1 MSKRKW
7 IWVLPALILQG
18 WVHGQRSSEMS
29 REDYV
34 STYASLAMREMVRSG
49 IPASITLAQGCLESG
64 NGNSRLARVAN
75 NHFGIKCHEW
85 DGKKIYHDDD
95 RRNECFR
102 VYGSPYESYLDH
114 SAFLSTRNRYAF
126 LFELDTDDYK
136 GWARGLKKAGYATA
150 RNYDKLL
157 IGIIQDNELYQYDRL
172 VLSGDFEEG
181 ALADLPDARPV
192 TGEGSASAGTAASA
206 SMREIRLNNNVE
218 FVVTEPGD
226 TPESLRDE
234 LDLYKNEIY
243 RYNELEQG
251 AGLEP
256 GQIIYLQPKRRK
268 AARGNETHMVQEGET
283 LYAISQKYGVK
294 LSSIYKFNQLVEG
307 EEVPEGTR
315 IYLRHKRREPL
326 LKLEPLEEE
335 EGETM
340 QFQFEE

>member
-1 MSKRKW
+1 MSIRKW
-7 IWVLPALILQG
+7 IWILPVLFFQG
-18 WVHGQRSSEMS
+18 FLYGQRSSELS
-29 REDYV
+29 REEYV
-34 STYASLAMREMVRSG
+34 STYASLAMREMSRVG

-102 VYGSPYESYLDH
+102 VYASAYESYLDH

-126 LFELDTDDYK
+126 LFELDSDDYK

-150 RNYDKLL
+150 RHYDKLL
-157 IGIIQDNELYQYDRL
+157 IEIIQDNELYQYDRL

-181 ALADLPDARPV
+181 DPAEQPASRSGTDRAA
-192 TGEGSASAGTAASA
+192 ASAAAASSA

-218 FVVTEPGD
+218 YVVTEPGD
-226 TPESLRDE
+226 TPEALRNE

-243 RYNELEQG
+243 RYNELEPEVELQ
-251 AGLEP
+251 P
-256 GQIIYLQPKRRK
+256 GQIIYLQPKRKK
-268 AARGNETHMVQEGET
+268 AARGNEVHVVQEGET
-283 LYAISQKYGVK
+283 LYEISQKYGMK
-294 LSSIYKFNQLVEG
+294 LSSIYRFNQLVEG
-307 EEVPEGTR
+307 QEVPAGTR
-315 IYLRHKRREPL
+315 LYLRSKRKEPL

-335 EGETM
+335 EGESM
-340 QFQFEE
+340 QFQFDE

>member
-1 MSKRKW
+1 
-7 IWVLPALILQG
+7 
-18 WVHGQRSSEMS
+18 MS

-102 VYGSPYESYLDH
+102 VYASAYESYLDH

-157 IGIIQDNELYQYDRL
+157 IEIIQDNELHRYDRL
-172 VLSGDFEEG
+172 VLSGKFEED
-181 ALADLPDARPV
+181 ALADLPDSRPV
-192 TGEGSASAGTAASA
+192 QGEASASAGTGAST

-218 FVVTEPGD
+218 YVVTEPGD

-234 LDLYKNEIY
+234 LDLYKNELF

-251 AGLEP
+251 TGLNP

-268 AARGNETHMVQEGET
+268 AARGNEIHVVQEGET
-283 LYAISQKYGVK
+283 LYAISQKYGMK

-307 EEVPEGTR
+307 QEVPEGTQ